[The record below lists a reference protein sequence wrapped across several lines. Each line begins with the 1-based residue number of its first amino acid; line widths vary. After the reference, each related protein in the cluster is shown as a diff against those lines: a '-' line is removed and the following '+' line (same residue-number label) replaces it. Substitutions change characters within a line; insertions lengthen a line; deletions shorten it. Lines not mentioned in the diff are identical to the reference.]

1 MRALSRRSLP
11 GFTLVEVVVAL
22 AILSLI
28 LLITVSGLRTLGATQ
43 GSLEKMTDRVD
54 EVRTVGSFLRDTL
67 ESAVIGSAARE
78 LSLGGYAGVGTH
90 FFKMDEDSLAW
101 KSNVLFGENFGGTY
115 FLKVAKEDD
124 LLVLRWLEPEGRDE
138 PGNWNNSQSR
148 TLVTNLEEFA
158 LSFRQAAGDSWRSGR
173 VEAGGA
179 VALRMQIKASGRYWP
194 ELIMQV
200 PR

>member
-1 MRALSRRSLP
+1 MTASSRTAPS
-11 GFTLVEVVVAL
+11 GFTLIEVIVAL

-54 EVRTVGSFLRDTL
+54 EVRTVSSFLRDTL
-67 ESAVIGSAARE
+67 ESAVIGAPARE
-78 LSLGGYAGVGTH
+78 LSLGGYGGAGVH
-90 FFKMDEDSLAW
+90 FFQMNEDSLAW

-115 FLKVAKEDD
+115 FLKVAKEGN
-124 LLVLRWLEPEGRDE
+124 LLMLRWLEPEGRDE
-138 PGNWNNSQSR
+138 PDDWTNAQSR
-148 TLVTNLEEFA
+148 VLVNDLEEFV
-158 LSFRQAAGDSWRSGR
+158 LSYRSEAGRNWRTGR
-173 VEAGGA
+173 VVGGGA
-179 VALRMQIKASGRYWP
+179 VVLRMQIKASGRYWP